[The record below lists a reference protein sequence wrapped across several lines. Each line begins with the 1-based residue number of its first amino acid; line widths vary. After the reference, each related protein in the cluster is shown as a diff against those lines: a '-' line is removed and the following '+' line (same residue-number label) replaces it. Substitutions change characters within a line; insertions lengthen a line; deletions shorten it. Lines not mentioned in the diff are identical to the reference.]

1 VTTLFEAEGWSWTF
15 HSFRGFHAWDQ
26 ELPSDVGKPM
36 NEDSAV
42 KARKLNTPVMTLL
55 HSYFA
60 KNEVLN

>member
-1 VTTLFEAEGWSWTF
+1 VTALFEAEGWSWTF

-42 KARKLNTPVMTLL
+42 KERKLNTPVMTLL